1 MVVLKARQNDEFWCF
16 LFDLVEEWL
25 SNRGL
30 KFSGWVVTFF
40 DCGEW
45 FLMWLMVDDQ

>member
-1 MVVLKARQNDEFWCF
+1 VLKRRGKGEFWFFF

-30 KFSGWVVTFF
+30 KFSEGGGDGF
-40 DCGEW
+40 
-45 FLMWLMVDDQ
+45 